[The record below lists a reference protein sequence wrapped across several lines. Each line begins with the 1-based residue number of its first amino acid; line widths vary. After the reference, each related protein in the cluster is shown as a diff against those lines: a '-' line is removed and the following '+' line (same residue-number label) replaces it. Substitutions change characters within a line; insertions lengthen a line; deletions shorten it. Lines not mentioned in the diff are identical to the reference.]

1 MTEVIMKKKDILK
14 LVFSAMFLCMAL
26 LLPFLTGQI
35 PQIGKML
42 LPMHIPVILC
52 GMICGWQYGLGTGF
66 IAPILRGVIF
76 ANPVFFPTGIIMAFE
91 LSAYGLFAGLIYS
104 RLKIHNISKVYISLI
119 ISMLTG
125 RIIKCV
131 VQFFILGFT
140 DEGFVFSAFIAGAF
154 TNAIPGIILQ
164 IVIIPLIMLTL
175 QKLKLISVNKKGDS
189 L

>member
-1 MTEVIMKKKDILK
+1 MKKKNIFD

-52 GMICGWQYGLGTGF
+52 GMICGWQYGLGVGF

-76 ANPVFFPTGIIMAFE
+76 ANPVLFPTGIIMAFE
-91 LSAYGLFAGLIYS
+91 LASYGFLAGLTYML
-104 RLKIHNISKVYISLI
+104 LKSSYISKVYISLV
-119 ISMLTG
+119 ISMLGG
-125 RIIKCV
+125 RIIKCIA
-131 VQFFILGFT
+131 QFFILGFT

-164 IVIIPLIMLTL
+164 IIVIPLIMLAL
-175 QKLKLISVNKKGDS
+175 EKFKLMPVKNKVEKL
-189 L
+189 